1 MTKNSSTNRSLR
13 DFFFYIIGLAED
25 IEEIELNRF

>member
-25 IEEIELNRF
+25 IERDRIK